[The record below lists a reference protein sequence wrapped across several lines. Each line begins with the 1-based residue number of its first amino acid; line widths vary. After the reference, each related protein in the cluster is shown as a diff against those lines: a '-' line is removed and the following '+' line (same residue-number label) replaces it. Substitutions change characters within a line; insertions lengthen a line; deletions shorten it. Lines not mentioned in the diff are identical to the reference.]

1 MLSKWG
7 RIVWL
12 IIYLVLIGG
21 AIYGCTQL
29 EVAFSTQLFIGE
41 SSDVYDWY
49 DLNDKYFNKG
59 GVPTV
64 TYIEN
69 SSLDFSTEANQKKM
83 VEFNTQL

>member
-1 MLSKWG
+1 VLSKWG

-21 AIYGCTQL
+21 AIFGCSQL

-41 SSDVYDWY
+41 NSVVYDWY
-49 DLNDKYFNKG
+49 DLNEKYFTNG
-59 GVPTV
+59 ATPTK

-83 VEFNTQL
+83 IEFNTQL

>member
-1 MLSKWG
+1 VLSKWG

-21 AIYGCTQL
+21 AIYGCSQL

-41 SSDVYDWY
+41 SSVVYDYY
-49 DLNDKYFNKG
+49 DLKDKYFNKG
-59 GVPTV
+59 GAPTT

-83 VEFNTQL
+83 IEFNTQL